1 MWTKSV
7 ATTITSILR
16 KDDIDEEEED
26 EDSAPLTLPSRFLSS
41 NSNSFSFDSME
52 PTSPPSQSSANA
64 TVIATID
71 IDSKYISQ
79 NCDVTTLVNT
89 NNDVFT
95 KETTKEDRMLPSM
108 TTSSGGTAMDTP
120 KKSNVKS
127 GREMI
132 SVPITSLSYDQL
144 VQLHAEMMHPIFSA
158 VKPSSSSPRP
168 SLRHTVLSLTLAL
181 TSKVSSYHQSTL
193 LLEEMGNAHSTNE
206 RADTTNDGRRT
217 SYAEQPKSSQHW
229 MPRLLL
235 GTRINLQK
243 HTDST

>member
-144 VQLHAEMMHPIFSA
+144 VQLHEEITHPIFSA
-158 VKPSSSSPRP
+158 MKPSSSSSP

-181 TSKVSSYHQSTL
+181 TSKASSYHQSTL
-193 LLEEMGNAHSTNE
+193 LLEEIGNAHSTNE